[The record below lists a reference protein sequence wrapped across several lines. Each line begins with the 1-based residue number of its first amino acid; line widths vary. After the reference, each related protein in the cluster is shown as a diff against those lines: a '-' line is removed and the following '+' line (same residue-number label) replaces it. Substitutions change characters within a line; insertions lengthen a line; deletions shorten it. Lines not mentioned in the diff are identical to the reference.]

1 MSASDRDID
10 ISNARQALLSAAD
23 PEQGIQRT
31 QGNAEVIYDSLTR
44 AWGMPSFKIGAAER
58 ATPTSAYRR
67 KLANEPETTEERY
80 GTRSPFVTAATAGSE
95 YDTANID
102 NSGQGRQTRDAM
114 EALTASADPESAR
127 ALVDETIIGA
137 AAPVDVDPV
146 IFNVLN
152 NEVPELNIIEQVAQP
167 GFSFKYNVI
176 SARDDPIG
184 MLSESE
190 AAGDLESQ
198 FTPQSFTLSD
208 ETLEMKRQVGLFK
221 VSDFS
226 QRAMTSLDYMDPRET
241 TLGQGTI
248 AHNKFKVK
256 QMYYGDPSVGA
267 GDQSIEDADAFEGLA
282 KIAADAGNAVDKS
295 TVSSGF
301 LEDLLSELTDA
312 VTSTGLTFDRARFLC
327 SQQFYNSIYEEQT
340 PVIRIDGYEAD
351 VEYGPQGISLS
362 TEFGSAPITPT
373 PNIRNY
379 AGLTGVGSDSDNG
392 DVFLIDELATQF
404 RQLAPMSTVPLGRT
418 GLADRVSMFEYYTL
432 CDRSQ
437 GNHTFR
443 FKGYDI

>member
-1 MSASDRDID
+1 MSANSDELD
-10 ISNARQALLSAAD
+10 ISNARQALVSAAS

-31 QGNAEVIYDSLTR
+31 QGNANVLYNALTR

-67 KLANEPETTEERY
+67 KLATEGEWTEERY
-80 GTRSPFVTAATAGSE
+80 GSRSPFVAASTAGVDYE
-95 YDTANID
+95 TDGKNA
-102 NSGQGRQTRDAM
+102 QGRKTRDAI
-114 EALTASADPESAR
+114 EALTQSTGTDGER
-127 ALVDETIIGA
+127 ALVDESVIGA

-152 NEVPELNIIEQVAQP
+152 NEVPELNVIEQVAQP

-176 SARDDPIG
+176 SARDSPIG
-184 MLSESE
+184 MLSETE
-190 AAGDLESQ
+190 AAGDLESS

-208 ETLEMKRQVGLFK
+208 ETLDMKRQVGLFK

-241 TLGQGTI
+241 TLGQGAI

-267 GDQSIEDADAFEGLA
+267 GDNSIEDADAYEGLA
-282 KIAADAGNAVDKS
+282 KIASDAGNVIDKS
-295 TVSSGF
+295 TVSSGI
-301 LEDLLSELTDA
+301 LEDMLDELTTA
-312 VTSTGLTFDRARFLC
+312 VTDTGLTFDRARFMV
-327 SQQFYNSIYEEQT
+327 SQQLYNAIYDEVT
-340 PVIRIDGYEAD
+340 PTIRLDGYDAD
-351 VEYGPQGISLS
+351 VEYGPQGIALS
-362 TEFGSAPITPT
+362 TEFGTAPITPT

-379 AGLTGVGSDSDNG
+379 AGLTGVGSDSDIG
-392 DVFLIDELATQF
+392 DVFLIDELAIQF

-432 CDRSQ
+432 VDRSQ
-437 GNHTFR
+437 GNHTYR
-443 FKGYDI
+443 LSGYDI